1 MAQEARGQGKKST
14 RGVLSKVLGLAI
26 ILPLLAILLPSATL
40 LGISMLP
47 TFVTY
52 FFDRSR
58 EKFLT
63 IGVGS
68 LNFCG
73 ALPGLAELW
82 MQGHDMDHAYRML
95 GQIYPWLAAYGAAA
109 VAWLINMIL
118 PPFVATFLTIKTE
131 AQIELHQR
139 RQLRLREIW
148 GEDVSGLAEEMTT
161 EESQADD
168 TLADN

>member
-1 MAQEARGQGKKST
+1 MVQEARGQGKKGTNS
-14 RGVLSKVLGLAI
+14 VLSKVFVVAI
-26 ILPLLAILLPSATL
+26 FLPLLAVLLPSVLL
-40 LGISMLP
+40 LGVSMLP
-47 TFVTY
+47 TLATY
-52 FFDRSR
+52 IFDRSR

-63 IGVGS
+63 IGVAA

-109 VAWLINMIL
+109 VAWFINMIL

-148 GEDVSGLAEEMTT
+148 GEDVADLAEELSA
-161 EESQADD
+161 EASQDD
-168 TLADN
+168 DGMVDE